1 MTRIPWDER
10 YSVPDPHIDDQHK
23 VLVALVNDVFEAR
36 ARGWAVEERRNLLG
50 LILSFL
56 DKHFHD
62 EEVLMRRAG
71 YPGLPVQEAEHR
83 RILAEFHR
91 RLHEGPVPRPR
102 TLDWVAEGVE
112 AHFLE
117 FDAPMAAWLREHPAE
132 PEPGDAG

>member
-1 MTRIPWDER
+1 MPAIVWDER

-36 ARGWAVEERRNLLG
+36 ERGWAVDERRNLLG

-56 DKHFHD
+56 EKHFSD
-62 EEVLMRRAG
+62 EEALMRRAA
-71 YPGLPVQEAEHR
+71 YPELPAQLADHQ

-91 RLHEGPVPRPR
+91 RLYAGPAPEVR

-117 FDAPMAAWLREHPAE
+117 FDAPMADWLRNHPVA
-132 PEPGDAG
+132 PEPGEAG